1 MADINHK
8 NEELNY
14 KNDFS
19 EMFVK
24 LIDVMVDY
32 EHFSR
37 EALVDA
43 LCRLARSFRLTK
55 VVTEF
60 YKSMMDEKDGEG
72 ETLCDFNEGPA
83 DIVVL
88 KKELISKTG
97 AIVRATAYAA
107 KGTEPLSREE
117 EQQLDICIRAMMSY
131 IGRNRLQTAV
141 EKLAYH
147 DNNGYPNFAYFFRHL
162 GKMSKTG
169 GFFGFTAI
177 MYNLKDFSDINRN
190 IGFEGGNEVM
200 KTHYET
206 IRDMIGECGAVC
218 RVGGDNFAAIFPNE
232 LLERIIAFLKGA
244 EIIFDQGTKGSVS
257 VSACAGIFTI
267 PGDFVYERPGNIVE
281 MILPTCQA
289 AKVSDETDFVYASMK
304 SLEDKEN
311 AARVRRDFE
320 KALKN
325 SEFQAYYQPKVNVE
339 TGRITGAE
347 ALCRWIRDGKMITPM
362 EFIPILERSTDIF
375 RLDYYMLDLVCKNIR
390 KWLDEGRNAVRISIN
405 ISRKHLTDPKLL
417 DNIVDIVNRY
427 DIPYEYIEIELTETT
442 TEGDYHKLK
451 KLVEGLKKIG
461 IYTSI
466 DDFGIGY
473 SSLNLIRELPWN
485 VMKIDRSLL
494 PTSSTNEKD
503 LSTILYKHIT
513 AMACDMGL
521 ECLTEGVETEEQ
533 VQILRDNSCEYA
545 QGYYYDRPLPLD
557 EFEKRLEAG
566 EYPVHLR

>member
-1 MADINHK
+1 MTGTNND
-8 NEELNY
+8 NEKLNI
-14 KNDFS
+14 KDDFS

-24 LIDVMVDY
+24 LIDTMVDF

-37 EALVDA
+37 DALVDA

-60 YKSMMDEKDGEG
+60 YKSMIDEKDGEG
-72 ETLCDFNEGPA
+72 ETLCDFDEGPA

-97 AIVRATAYAA
+97 AIVRVTAYAA

-117 EQQLDICIRAMMSY
+117 EQQLDITMRAMMSY

-141 EKLAYH
+141 EKLAFH

-162 GKMSKTG
+162 GKMSKAG
-169 GFFGFTAI
+169 GFFGFTAA

-200 KTHYET
+200 KAHYE
-206 IRDMIGECGAVC
+206 ILRDMIGERGTVC

-232 LLERIIAFLKGA
+232 LLDKIIAFLEGA
-244 EIIFDQGTKGSVS
+244 SIIYDQETKGSTT
-257 VSACAGIFTI
+257 VSACAGIFII
-267 PGDFVYERPGNIVE
+267 PEDFVYERPGNIVE
-281 MILPTCQA
+281 MILPACQA
-289 AKVSDETDFVYASMK
+289 AKVSDETDFVYTSMK
-304 SLEDKEN
+304 NLEDKEH

-320 KALKN
+320 EALKN

-339 TGRITGAE
+339 TGKITGAE
-347 ALCRWIRDGKMITPM
+347 ALCRWFRDGKMIPPM

-375 RLDYYMLDLVCKNIR
+375 RLDFYMLDLVCKNIR
-390 KWLDEGRNAVRISIN
+390 KWLDEGKNAVRISIN
-405 ISRKHLTDPKLL
+405 FSRKHLTDPKLL
-417 DNIVDIVNRY
+417 DSIVGIVNRY

-451 KLVEGLKKIG
+451 KLVEGLKEIG
-461 IYTSI
+461 IHTSI

-473 SSLNLIRELPWN
+473 SSLNLIRDLPWN
-485 VMKIDRSLL
+485 VMKIDKSLL
-494 PTSSTNEKD
+494 PTAITDKND
-503 LSTILYKHIT
+503 LSTVLYKHIT
-513 AMACDMGL
+513 AMAYDMGL
-521 ECLTEGVETEEQ
+521 ECLTEGVETAEQ

-557 EFEKRLEAG
+557 EFEKRLETG
-566 EYPVHLR
+566 VYPVN

>member
-24 LIDVMVDY
+24 LIDAMVDY

-141 EKLAYH
+141 EML

-257 VSACAGIFTI
+257 VSACAGIFII

-304 SLEDKEN
+304 SLEDKEH

-320 KALKN
+320 EALKN

-339 TGRITGAE
+339 TGKITGAE
-347 ALCRWIRDGKMITPM
+347 ALCRWIRDGKMIPPM

-375 RLDYYMLDLVCKNIR
+375 RLDFYMLDFVCRNIR
-390 KWLDEGRNAVRISIN
+390 KWLDEGKRVVRISIN
-405 ISRKHLTDPKLL
+405 FSRKHLTDPKLL
-417 DNIVDIVNRY
+417 NNIVAIINRY
-427 DIPYEYIEIELTETT
+427 DVPYEYIEIELTETT

-451 KLVEGLKKIG
+451 NLVEGLKEIG
-461 IYTSI
+461 IHTSI

-473 SSLNLIRELPWN
+473 SSLNLLKDLPWN

-494 PTSSTNEKD
+494 PTALTDEKD
-503 LSTILYKHIT
+503 LSTVLYKHIT

-521 ECLTEGVETEEQ
+521 ECLTEGVETVEQ

-545 QGYYYDRPLPLD
+545 QGYYFDRPLPLD

-566 EYPVHLR
+566 EYPIN

>member
-1 MADINHK
+1 MTGTDNDK
-8 NEELNY
+8 LNY
-14 KNDFS
+14 KDGFS
-19 EMFVK
+19 ELFVK
-24 LIDVMVDY
+24 LIDAMVDY

-37 EALVDA
+37 DALVDA
-43 LCRLARSFRLTK
+43 LNRLARSFRLTK
-55 VVTEF
+55 VVTEY
-60 YKSMMDEKDGEG
+60 YKSMIAEKDGEG
-72 ETLCDFNEGPA
+72 EILCDFDEGPA

-97 AIVRATAYAA
+97 AIVRVIVYTAE
-107 KGTEPLSREE
+107 GTEPLSREE
-117 EQQLDICIRAMMSY
+117 EQRLDICLRAMMSY

-141 EKLAYH
+141 EILAFH
-147 DNNGYPNFAYFFRHL
+147 DNNGYPNFAYYFRHL

-169 GFFGFTAI
+169 GFFGFTAA
-177 MYNLKDFSDINRN
+177 MYNLKNFSGINRD
-190 IGFEGGNEVM
+190 IGFESGNVVM
-200 KTHYET
+200 KAHYET
-206 IRDMIGECGAVC
+206 LRDMIGERGTVC
-218 RVGGDNFAAIFPNE
+218 RVVGDNFAAIFPNE
-232 LLERIIAFLKGA
+232 LLEQITTFLEGTPV
-244 EIIFDQGTKGSVS
+244 IYDQETKGSVS
-257 VSACAGIFTI
+257 VSACAGIFVI
-267 PGDFVYERPGNIVE
+267 PEDFVYERPGDIVD
-281 MILPTCQA
+281 MIMPTCQA
-289 AKVSDETDFVYASMK
+289 AKVSGETDFVYASMK
-304 SLEDKEN
+304 NLEDKEN

-375 RLDYYMLDLVCKNIR
+375 RLDFYMLDLVCKNIR

-442 TEGDYHKLK
+442 TEGDYNKLK

-521 ECLTEGVETEEQ
+521 ECITEGVETEEQ

>member
-141 EKLAYH
+141 EMLAYH

-304 SLEDKEN
+304 SLEDKEH

-320 KALKN
+320 EALKN

-339 TGRITGAE
+339 TGKITGAE
-347 ALCRWIRDGKMITPM
+347 ALCRWIRDGKMIPPM

-375 RLDYYMLDLVCKNIR
+375 RLDFYMLDFVCRNIR
-390 KWLDEGRNAVRISIN
+390 KWLDEGKRVVRISIN
-405 ISRKHLTDPKLL
+405 FSRKHLTDPKLL
-417 DNIVDIVNRY
+417 DNIVAIINRY
-427 DIPYEYIEIELTETT
+427 DVPYEYIEIELTETT

-451 KLVEGLKKIG
+451 KLVEGLKEIG
-461 IYTSI
+461 IHTSI

-473 SSLNLIRELPWN
+473 SSLNLLKDLPWN

-494 PTSSTNEKD
+494 PTALTDEKD
-503 LSTILYKHIT
+503 LSTVLYKHIT

-521 ECLTEGVETEEQ
+521 ECLTEGVETVEQ

-545 QGYYYDRPLPLD
+545 QGYYFDRPLPLE

-566 EYPVHLR
+566 EYPV

>member
-190 IGFEGGNEVM
+190 IGFEGGNVVM
-200 KTHYET
+200 KAHYET
-206 IRDMIGECGAVC
+206 LRDMIGECGAVC

-304 SLEDKEN
+304 NLEDKEN

-347 ALCRWIRDGKMITPM
+347 ALCRWIRDGKMIPPM

-375 RLDYYMLDLVCKNIR
+375 RLDFYMLDLVCKNIR

-405 ISRKHLTDPKLL
+405 FSRKHLTDPKLL

-461 IYTSI
+461 IHTSI

-557 EFEKRLEAG
+557 EFEKRLELG
-566 EYPVHLR
+566 EYPIN

>member
-24 LIDVMVDY
+24 LIDAMVDY

-37 EALVDA
+37 EALVDV

-304 SLEDKEN
+304 SLEDKEH

-320 KALKN
+320 EALKN

-347 ALCRWIRDGKMITPM
+347 ALCRWIRDGKMIPPM

-375 RLDYYMLDLVCKNIR
+375 RLDFYMLDLVCKNIR

-405 ISRKHLTDPKLL
+405 FSRKHLTDPKLL

-461 IYTSI
+461 IHTSI

-521 ECLTEGVETEEQ
+521 ECLTEGVETVEQ

-545 QGYYYDRPLPLD
+545 QGYYFDRPLPME
-557 EFEKRLEAG
+557 EFEKRLETG
-566 EYPVHLR
+566 EYPV

>member
-1 MADINHK
+1 MTGTNND
-8 NEELNY
+8 NEKLNI
-14 KNDFS
+14 KDDFS

-24 LIDVMVDY
+24 LIDTMVDF

-37 EALVDA
+37 DALVDA

-60 YKSMMDEKDGEG
+60 YKSMIDEKDGEG
-72 ETLCDFNEGPA
+72 ETLCDFDEGPA

-97 AIVRATAYAA
+97 AIVRVTAYAA

-117 EQQLDICIRAMMSY
+117 EQQLDITMRAMMSY

-141 EKLAYH
+141 EKLAFH

-162 GKMSKTG
+162 GKMSKAG
-169 GFFGFTAI
+169 GFFGFTAA

-200 KTHYET
+200 KAHYE
-206 IRDMIGECGAVC
+206 ILRDMIGERGTVC

-232 LLERIIAFLKGA
+232 LLDKIIAFLEGA
-244 EIIFDQGTKGSVS
+244 SIIYDQETKGSAT
-257 VSACAGIFTI
+257 VSACAGIFII
-267 PGDFVYERPGNIVE
+267 PEDFVYERPGNIVE
-281 MILPTCQA
+281 MILPACQA
-289 AKVSDETDFVYASMK
+289 AKVSDETDFVYTSMK
-304 SLEDKEN
+304 NLEYKEH

-320 KALKN
+320 EALKN

-339 TGRITGAE
+339 TGKITGAE
-347 ALCRWIRDGKMITPM
+347 ALCRWFRDGKMIPPM

-375 RLDYYMLDLVCKNIR
+375 RLDFYMLDLVCKNIR

-405 ISRKHLTDPKLL
+405 FSRKHLTDPKLL
-417 DNIVDIVNRY
+417 DSIVSIINRY
-427 DIPYEYIEIELTETT
+427 YIPYEYIEIELTETT

-451 KLVEGLKKIG
+451 KLVEGLKEIG
-461 IYTSI
+461 IHTSI

-473 SSLNLIRELPWN
+473 SSLNLIRDLPWN

-494 PTSSTNEKD
+494 PSSSTDEKD
-503 LSTILYKHIT
+503 LSTVLYKHIT
-513 AMACDMGL
+513 AMAYDMGL
-521 ECLTEGVETEEQ
+521 ECLTEGVETAEQ

-557 EFEKRLEAG
+557 EFEKRLETG
-566 EYPVHLR
+566 VYPVN

>member
-1 MADINHK
+1 MTGTNND
-8 NEELNY
+8 NEKLNI
-14 KNDFS
+14 KDDFS

-141 EKLAYH
+141 EMLAYH

-169 GFFGFTAI
+169 EFFGFTAI

-281 MILPTCQA
+281 MILPACQA

-304 SLEDKEN
+304 SLEDKEH

-320 KALKN
+320 EALKN

-339 TGRITGAE
+339 TGKITGAE
-347 ALCRWIRDGKMITPM
+347 ALCRWIRDGKMIPPM

-375 RLDYYMLDLVCKNIR
+375 RLDFYMLDFVCRNIR
-390 KWLDEGRNAVRISIN
+390 KWLDEGKRVVRISIN
-405 ISRKHLTDPKLL
+405 FSRKHLTDPKLL
-417 DNIVDIVNRY
+417 DNIVAIINRY
-427 DIPYEYIEIELTETT
+427 DVPYEYIEIELTETT

-451 KLVEGLKKIG
+451 NLVEGLKEIG
-461 IYTSI
+461 IHTSI

-473 SSLNLIRELPWN
+473 SSLNLLKDLPWN

-494 PTSSTNEKD
+494 PTALTDEKD
-503 LSTILYKHIT
+503 LSTVLYKHIT

-521 ECLTEGVETEEQ
+521 ECLTEGVETVEQ

-545 QGYYYDRPLPLD
+545 QGYYFDRPLPLE

-566 EYPVHLR
+566 EYPV

>member
-55 VVTEF
+55 VFTEF

-347 ALCRWIRDGKMITPM
+347 ALCRWIRDGKMIPPM

-375 RLDYYMLDLVCKNIR
+375 RLDFYMLDLVCKNIR

-405 ISRKHLTDPKLL
+405 FSRKHLTDPKLL

-442 TEGDYHKLK
+442 TEGDYNKLK

-521 ECLTEGVETEEQ
+521 ECITEGVETEEQ

>member
-304 SLEDKEN
+304 SLEDKEH

-320 KALKN
+320 EALKN

-339 TGRITGAE
+339 TGKITGAE
-347 ALCRWIRDGKMITPM
+347 ALCRWIRDGKMIPPM

-375 RLDYYMLDLVCKNIR
+375 RLDFYMLDLVCKNIR

-405 ISRKHLTDPKLL
+405 FSRKHLTDPKLL

-461 IYTSI
+461 IHTSI

-557 EFEKRLEAG
+557 EFEKRLETG
-566 EYPVHLR
+566 EYPV

>member
-347 ALCRWIRDGKMITPM
+347 ALCRWIRDGKMIPPM

-375 RLDYYMLDLVCKNIR
+375 RLDFYMLDLVCKNIR

-405 ISRKHLTDPKLL
+405 FSRKHLTDPKLL

-461 IYTSI
+461 IHTSI